1 MFIKAIPKTDRS
13 TGKKYNYF
21 RLCESYRVGEKTRH
35 RMVLSL
41 GTLNGLTEIVHFKIL
56 ADRIEQL
63 INGSPALFSCD
74 NPEVEKLAQAFYQ
87 EIISKKLVD
96 RTEGSTPRKNIQS
109 IDLESVEVENVREIG
124 SEWLCYQV
132 MNQLDMRRCLEQAGF
147 DEEDIRLSLMH
158 LISRAVYPASEH
170 ATAEWVKDN
179 SGVCELV
186 DIDPQMV
193 SHHKLYRISRLLHHH
208 KEQIEGFLSKKT
220 SELFDIQDRIILYDL
235 TNTYFEGRKLNSKM
249 AMFGASKEKRSDAR
263 LITLALVVNVE
274 GFVKYSHIYRG
285 NIGEPT
291 TLEAT
296 IEDIRC
302 RMNIGDGRPM
312 IIMDAGI
319 ATEENLDMLK
329 NREYDYLCVSRS
341 RLRDYKAVKQEGVPV
356 TIYDK
361 RKSRIELLLVEKEG
375 LDDTLLYVRSER
387 KAQKELSMQEHFTSH
402 FEQGLNQILY
412 GIQCKGGTKKLVK
425 VWERL
430 GRLKE
435 KYPSAHRFYQIEIES
450 KGNIATNIVWKKII
464 PKSRKEEGA
473 YLLRTSKKDIDEKTF
488 WDIYNTIRDIE
499 STFRTLKTDL
509 QIRPVFHQKDENTM
523 SHLNLAVLAYQCV
536 NAIRYQLK
544 AKGIHHDWSHI
555 VRLMNT
561 HKVATVTMLDKS
573 GRKIYM
579 RKCSKPDAKALEIY
593 DALGFKYYPFYKK
606 SVFPE
611 SGNRKNESHADS
623 IIPDT

>member
-1 MFIKAIPKTDRS
+1 MFIKTIPKIDRT
-13 TGKKYNYF
+13 TGKRYNYY

-35 RMVLSL
+35 RSVLSL
-41 GTLNGLTEIVHFKIL
+41 GNLHELIEPVHFKLL
-56 ADRIEQL
+56 ADRIEQHL
-63 INGSPALFSCD
+63 KGSPAIFSCD

-87 EIISKKLVD
+87 EIINKKLVD
-96 RTEGSTPRKNIQS
+96 RVESSAQRKNIQN
-109 IDLESVEVENVREIG
+109 IDVESVEVEHVREIG
-124 SEWLCYQV
+124 SEWLCYQM
-132 MNQLDMRRCLEQAGF
+132 MNRLDIRRCLEQAGF
-147 DEEDIRLSLMH
+147 DEEDIRLSMMH

-186 DIDPQMV
+186 NIDPQMV

-208 KEQIEGFLSKKT
+208 KGQIERFLSLKT
-220 SELFDIQDRIILYDL
+220 SELFDIEDRIILYDL

-249 AMFGASKEKRSDAR
+249 AMFGPSKEKRSDAK

-274 GFVKYSHIYRG
+274 GFVKYSHLYRG

-291 TLEAT
+291 TLETT

-302 RMNIGDGRPM
+302 RMNIGDVRPM

-329 NREYDYLCVSRS
+329 NRQYDYLCVSRS
-341 RLRDYKAVKQEGVPV
+341 RLKDFKAQKQDGLPV

-361 RKSRIELLLVEKEG
+361 RDSPIELLLVEKEG
-375 LDDTLLYVRSER
+375 IDDTLLYVRSER
-387 KAQKELSMQEHFTSH
+387 KAQKELSIHEHFTSH
-402 FEQGLNQILY
+402 FEQGLDQILY
-412 GIQCKGGTKKLVK
+412 GIQHKGGTKKLVK

-435 KYPSAHRFYQIEIES
+435 KYPSAHRFYQIDVES
-450 KGNIATNIVWKKII
+450 KEKIATNLIWKKII
-464 PKSRKEEGA
+464 PKSRKEEGV
-473 YLLRTSKKDIDEKTF
+473 YLLRTSQKDIDEKTF

-536 NAIRYQLK
+536 NSIRYQLK

-561 HKVATVTMLDKS
+561 QKVVTVTMLDKS
-573 GRKIYM
+573 GKKLYIR
-579 RKCSKPDAKALEIY
+579 RCSKPESKALEIY
-593 DALGFKYYPFYKK
+593 NALGFKYYPFCKK

-611 SGNRKNESHADS
+611 LSNRKNESHAD
-623 IIPDT
+623 IAIPDS